1 MPTKRKGAA
10 RSRVAG
16 PSDAELRRLLG
27 RRYALFDRVA
37 HPRPGV
43 AGEWRSYKK
52 GAPPVLKVL
61 ERGKT
66 LYYVR
71 PDSAAVHVSLLLS
84 RRACEGPLVAR
95 LPVHLRSAIAS
106 APVFPEGRAVRLAL
120 HRVAEVA
127 DVAALL
133 AVKLGRS

>member
-1 MPTKRKGAA
+1 MATKRKGTP
-10 RSRVAG
+10 RSLVAG

-27 RRYALFDRVA
+27 RRYALFERVA

-61 ERGKT
+61 EGKQT

-71 PDSAAVHVSLLLS
+71 PDSVAVHVSFLLS
-84 RRACEGPLVAR
+84 RRACEGASAAR
-95 LPVHLRSAIAS
+95 LPARLRSAIES
-106 APVFPEGRAVRLAL
+106 AQVFPEGRAVRLAM

-127 DVAALL
+127 DVTALL
-133 AVKLGRS
+133 AVKLGVS

>member
-1 MPTKRKGAA
+1 MPTKRKGTP
-10 RSRVAG
+10 RSLVAG
-16 PSDAELRRLLG
+16 PSDAELRQLLG
-27 RRYALFDRVA
+27 RRYALFNRVA

-61 ERGKT
+61 DGNQT

-71 PDSAAVHVSLLLS
+71 PDSAAVHVSLVVS
-84 RRACEGPLVAR
+84 RRACEGALAAR
-95 LPVHLRSAIAS
+95 LPAHLRAAIAS

-120 HRVAEVA
+120 HRMAEAA
-127 DVAALL
+127 DVDALL